1 MENEYTSYNFGQF
14 AIFVP
19 KIIRFGKSLT

>member
-1 MENEYTSYNFGQF
+1 MSAPHNFTLF

-19 KIIRFGKSLT
+19 KIIRFGGNFEKL